1 MSIYLSIYLSILR
14 HREVNICTP
23 STNPSETPTESPS
36 ESPTEIF
43 TESPTNPKC
52 EGDLFT
58 QTKLNFDDAKVE
70 PNPTLHKNYKN
81 SDDMGKVVY
90 NNIGYVKGVP
100 VKLEVTVN
108 ENTHYVHGNP
118 GDYKDGG
125 YGYIRIQKSILPK
138 WDGRANGQGNFKFCF
153 KDNNDDLVKI
163 DSFYWTVLDLE
174 MSANAKLRDQVIIN
188 MDQVESYSLV
198 KNSQVEAICEDTK
211 AKGPCKNGDG
221 RTIFQATEI
230 GEVGSDPTDPMK
242 LTPVQ
247 QKQSVAF
254 EFRNKRCF
262 SMVFK
267 TLCNEDKDCNDESS
281 RKFAFTGEANGFWPP
296 ECKLN
301 LNPTEYMLST
311 NGLVRLR
318 YGIDGNLVLV
328 KRSSNDDPWSEGTTL
343 WSTNTNGNGNGVA
356 GKATMMGNGNLV
368 VRHANSSVLW
378 SSNTASP
385 ENWNSELELK
395 NNGDLVIVNPKG
407 DAVWS
412 VGER

>member
-1 MSIYLSIYLSILR
+1 
-14 HREVNICTP
+14 
-23 STNPSETPTESPS
+23 
-36 ESPTEIF
+36 
-43 TESPTNPKC
+43 
-52 EGDLFT
+52 
-58 QTKLNFDDAKVE
+58 
-70 PNPTLHKNYKN
+70 
-81 SDDMGKVVY
+81 MGKVVY

-153 KDNNDDLVKI
+153 KDNNGDLVKI
-163 DSFYWTVLDLE
+163 DSFYWTVLDLD
-174 MSANAKLRDQVIIN
+174 MSANKKLRDQVIIN

-267 TLCNEDKDCNDESS
+267 TLCNEGKDCNDESS

-301 LNPTEYMLST
+301 LNPNEYMLSP

-318 YGIDGNLVLV
+318 YGNDGNLVLV

-385 ENWNSELELK
+385 ENWNSELELRDD
-395 NNGDLVIVNPKG
+395 GDLVIVNPKG